1 MFYSTEW
8 PSKPGSLPN
17 RSGPFSF
24 LTLPDKFLTFPDHY
38 LSVGHSCEIMFAGA
52 ICRMAPVRSKILIIE
67 DDRKMSAA
75 LVSGVEGAGY
85 DVTAAGSAEE
95 GFFLVHSLQPD
106 LLLLDLTLPQRNG
119 LDILKQIRKEGHDIR
134 VLILTSHNTI
144 EDRVEGL
151 RTGADDYLG
160 KPFSFPELMARI
172 NALLRRFLPPTQR
185 TPLIIGDLSLDTG
198 TRTAAR
204 SGEQIDLTSREFDL
218 LLYLAENHG
227 RTVSREMLAKDVW
240 RETSRFTPIDN
251 VIDVQ
256 VARLRRKIDD
266 RFSIKLLQTIRGL
279 GYSLKEPQP

>member
-1 MFYSTEW
+1 
-8 PSKPGSLPN
+8 
-17 RSGPFSF
+17 
-24 LTLPDKFLTFPDHY
+24 
-38 LSVGHSCEIMFAGA
+38 
-52 ICRMAPVRSKILIIE
+52 MAPARSKILIIE

-75 LVSGVEGAGY
+75 LVSGVAAAGY
-85 DVTAAGSAEE
+85 EVVAASSAEE
-95 GFFLVHSLQPD
+95 GFFLVHSLQPN

-119 LDILKQIRKEGHDIR
+119 LEILRQIRRESLDMR

-172 NALLRRFLPPTQR
+172 DALLRRFLPSSR
-185 TPLIIGDLSLDTG
+185 NAHLIVGDLSLDSKS
-198 TRTAAR
+198 RTASR
-204 SGEQIDLTSREFDL
+204 GGEQLDLTAREFDL

-240 RETSRFTPIDN
+240 RETSRYTPIDN

-256 VARLRRKIDD
+256 IARLRRKVDD
-266 RFSIKLLQTIRGL
+266 RFVVKLLHTVRGL
-279 GYSLKEPQP
+279 GFSLREPQL